1 MAASVVVARHTF
13 WELVEAQNASAAKLF
28 RSYSDSCLDPLRETK
43 TVMAPTPT
51 TASLCS
57 DSDAES
63 CSTMMLDSEDEVV
76 PKWSLSSTRPSL
88 VREKRTVGPW
98 SRSNVVQAE
107 PGCDAPTTLVLK
119 RLPDG
124 CAQQDVCEI
133 LTALGLH
140 GKYDFLY
147 APTNFRTR
155 SLFGYCFVNFSE
167 HGGAMRAMEQLR
179 GLVWERFDDARIEAY
194 WSEPHQGLNVHL
206 ERYRN
211 SPVMHRAVPRMY
223 KPILLRNG
231 VRIAFPKPTQRVMP
245 PKDWSRQQSKC

>member
-1 MAASVVVARHTF
+1 
-13 WELVEAQNASAAKLF
+13 
-28 RSYSDSCLDPLRETK
+28 
-43 TVMAPTPT
+43 
-51 TASLCS
+51 
-57 DSDAES
+57 
-63 CSTMMLDSEDEVV
+63 MLIDSEDEAAV
-76 PKWSLSSTRPSL
+76 PNCGLLGTPQPSQ
-88 VREKRTVGPW
+88 VREKRTPVNPW
-98 SRSNVVQAE
+98 SRSNVVRAEE
-107 PGCDAPTTLVLK
+107 PGQDAPTTLVLK

-124 CAQQDVCEI
+124 CTQQDVYDV

-140 GKYDFLY
+140 GKFDFLY
-147 APTNFRTR
+147 APTNFRSR
-155 SLFGYCFVNFSE
+155 SLFGYCFVNFVE
-167 HGGAMRAMEQLR
+167 HGIAMRAMAQLR
-179 GLVWERFDDARIEAY
+179 SLVWERFDDARIEAY